1 MQCNG
6 AQQFEK
12 ICRAQAQQLRLVQKK
27 VEICKKVSTNEV
39 VFLIIRGFPFPDG
52 KS

>member
-12 ICRAQAQQLRLVQKK
+12 ICIAQAQTTKAGTEK
-27 VEICKKVSTNEV
+27 VEICKKISTECGI
-39 VFLIIRGFPFPDG
+39 FYHPEISIP
-52 KS
+52 